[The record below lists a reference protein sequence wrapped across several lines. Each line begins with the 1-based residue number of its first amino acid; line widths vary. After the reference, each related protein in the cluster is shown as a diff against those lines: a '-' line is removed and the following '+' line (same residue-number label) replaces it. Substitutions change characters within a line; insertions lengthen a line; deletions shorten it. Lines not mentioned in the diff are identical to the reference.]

1 MDGGLKLE
9 TVDKWSG
16 ELGKSVVMLSVIEL
30 CFEKGLGS
38 VRYEG
43 LSKPLCES
51 ESSCAI
57 EGVGV
62 GSRLMQ
68 AKFCALSIFCFLS
81 MLGLNCACLSANS
94 DVVVL

>member
-16 ELGKSVVMLSVIEL
+16 EWGKSVVMLSVMEL
-30 CFEKGLGS
+30 CFDKGLGS
-38 VRYEG
+38 VRYG
-43 LSKPLCES
+43 GSSKPVCER
-51 ESSCAI
+51 ESSWAV

-62 GSRLMQ
+62 GSRVMQ
-68 AKFCALSIFCFLS
+68 AELCPLSSFCFLS
-81 MLGLNCACLSANS
+81 MFGLNCACLSANS